1 MKKLVIVLF
10 LLIGAP
16 VFVFAQSTNQKVS
29 PAELQKQIQAL
40 LKQIEELQKQVITLQ
55 VELVRSEIP
64 TQTEA
69 PEAAAAASEITPPEL
84 TRNLS
89 RGSSGDDVRK
99 LQEFLA
105 KDKDIYPEGLLTG
118 FFGPRTETA
127 VKKWQGKYGIEQVGV
142 IGPKTLSKFR
152 ELGRGGIQ

>member
-1 MKKLVIVLF
+1 MYTSFMKKFVIVLF

-16 VFVFAQSTNQKVS
+16 VFVFAQSTNPKVS
-29 PAELQKQIQAL
+29 PVELQKQIQAL

-64 TQTEA
+64 TQAEVPKAVT
-69 PEAAAAASEITPPEL
+69 AASEITPPEL

-105 KDKDIYPEGLLTG
+105 KDKELDPEGLITG
-118 FFGPRTETA
+118 
-127 VKKWQGKYGIEQVGV
+127 
-142 IGPKTLSKFR
+142 
-152 ELGRGGIQ
+152 